1 MALTERKAPPMT
13 DRVHQLRILV
23 QVAELGS
30 FIGAARALKLPPATV
45 SAAIRLLE
53 RDMGVRLLHR
63 TTRQVRPTH
72 EGEKILP
79 AARQIAGDLDGLFA
93 SVRSTRQVVA
103 GKLHVD
109 VPGRMA
115 SRLIVPALPAFL
127 AHYPGLEL
135 SVSSS
140 DRRVDL
146 AREGIDCVIR
156 VGEVRDQTLVCK
168 PLGELAMVHCA
179 SPAYLKRQGVPQHP
193 DELNGHWVVGYQP
206 GPDVRPGEWSYTD
219 AAGAPQSMTV
229 PHRVVVN
236 NVESYLASCQAGMGL
251 IQVPRFDVQ
260 QLLADGD
267 LVEVLPDWPAPPM
280 PVAALYLHRH
290 QRSRRMAVFIDW
302 FQGLLGRAVAG
313 ARGRGH

>member
-1 MALTERKAPPMT
+1 MPLTERKSPPMT

-23 QVAELGS
+23 HVAELGS

-63 TTRQVRPTH
+63 TTRQVHPTH
-72 EGEKILP
+72 EGERILP
-79 AARQIAGDLDGLFA
+79 AARQIASDLDGLFA
-93 SVRSTRQVVA
+93 SVQSTRQVVA

-156 VGEVRDQTLVCK
+156 VGEVHDQTLVCK

-179 SPAYLKRQGVPQHP
+179 SPTYL
-193 DELNGHWVVGYQP
+193 
-206 GPDVRPGEWSYTD
+206 
-219 AAGAPQSMTV
+219 
-229 PHRVVVN
+229 
-236 NVESYLASCQAGMGL
+236 
-251 IQVPRFDVQ
+251 
-260 QLLADGD
+260 
-267 LVEVLPDWPAPPM
+267 
-280 PVAALYLHRH
+280 
-290 QRSRRMAVFIDW
+290 
-302 FQGLLGRAVAG
+302 
-313 ARGRGH
+313 

>member
-1 MALTERKAPPMT
+1 MALTERKPPPMT

-30 FIGAARALKLPPATV
+30 FVGAARALRLPPATV

-53 RDMGVRLLHR
+53 RDLGVRLLHR

-72 EGEKILP
+72 EGEQILP
-79 AARQIAGDLDGLFA
+79 AARQIAGDLDDLFA
-93 SVRSTRQVVA
+93 SVQSTRQVMA

-146 AREGIDCVIR
+146 AREGVDCVIR
-156 VGEVRDQTLVCK
+156 VGEVHDQTLVYK

-179 SPAYLKRQGVPQHP
+179 SSAYLTRHGVPQHP
-193 DELNGHWVVGYQP
+193 EELTGHW
-206 GPDVRPGEWSYTD
+206 
-219 AAGAPQSMTV
+219 AGATS
-229 PHRVVVN
+229 PHRTCTRV
-236 NVESYLASCQAGMGL
+236 SGAT
-251 IQVPRFDVQ
+251 
-260 QLLADGD
+260 
-267 LVEVLPDWPAPPM
+267 PM
-280 PVAALYLHRH
+280 
-290 QRSRRMAVFIDW
+290 RR
-302 FQGLLGRAVAG
+302 
-313 ARGRGH
+313 ARRKA